1 MDILI
6 FSLLLIP
13 HHTRF
18 GLGFHFS
25 IIEYASAFLL
35 LSSSTFGL
43 VGFGALSGLIGTT
56 LVA

>member
-1 MDILI
+1 MDILV
-6 FSLLLIP
+6 FSFLLIP
-13 HHTRF
+13 HHARF
-18 GLGFHFS
+18 RLGFHFG

-35 LSSSTFGL
+35 LGSSTFGL